1 MLGHVIDNLLNGYV
15 DIIFNYPLVYVSNDA
30 LNDAELLEQLATGV
44 EHFLWDYVL
53 LTVHPQVGEALLSGV
68 QDFSEVAQRTLLVEN
83 FVGFRKLLSVVPGGA
98 ASLVD
103 LAEPFHLVKEPFAS
117 SLTVLWVKIVLFIWP
132 LLQMIA
138 HHNCVF
144 EQ

>member
-1 MLGHVIDNLLNGYV
+1 MLGHVVNDFLNRYV
-15 DIIFNYPLVYVSNDA
+15 DIVFYDALVNIPNDA
-30 LNDAELLEQLATGV
+30 LDDAELLKQLAARV
-44 EHFLWDYVL
+44 QNLLREHVL
-53 LTVHPQVGEALLSGV
+53 FAVDPQVRESLLSGV
-68 QDFSEVAQRTLLVEN
+68 EDFSEVAQRTLLVEN

-117 SLTVLWVKIVLFIWP
+117 SLTVLRVKIVLFIWP